1 MIAENQ
7 VYDYLKNLQE
17 QVPSEL
23 TQLCAEFPS
32 LYERKLWHQLT
43 ESSLLFINNPASSP
57 FRISF
62 YKNFVV
68 DWEKHMNKIK
78 LVSFS
83 LAAAKMFKVSHPPP
97 SPTLLLSF
105 LIDLKEADEF
115 MGQISEKVNSE
126 ETKEAYILSKL
137 EQAHFK
143 LVLNDIDSAQLILK
157 EADQVLLKLNKIE
170 PIVYAG
176 YYRVSADFYKVKAN
190 FGQYY
195 KNALLLLSCIKLDDL
210 TLDEKLERTRDLAI
224 AALLS
229 ESIYNF
235 GDLLSHPIINVLAE
249 SSQNWMFELLSA
261 FNNGDIS
268 KLDQLTPKFQE
279 QPLLLQ
285 HLPFLHQKIRLMALV
300 EAAFK
305 RQGSS
310 NENDQLMT
318 FEKLAFETK
327 LPVGDI
333 EHLVMNAL
341 SLGLVDGKIDEIER
355 TIDFTWVQPRY
366 LDKKQIES
374 MCSRL
379 ESWSHRATTVADGMD
394 SYIAN
399 SFSLAE

>member
-43 ESSLLFINNPASSP
+43 ERSLLFINNPASSP

-62 YKNFVV
+62 YKTFVV

-83 LAAAKMFKVSHPPP
+83 LAAAKMFK
-97 SPTLLLSF
+97 
-105 LIDLKEADEF
+105 DLKEADEF
-115 MGQISEKVNSE
+115 MGQISDKVNSE

-195 KNALLLLSCIKLDDL
+195 KNALLLLSCIKLDEL
-210 TLDEKLERTRDLAI
+210 SLDEKLERTRDLAI

-249 SSQNWMFELLSA
+249 SPQSWMFELLSA

-268 KLDQLTPKFQE
+268 KLDHLTPKFQE

-379 ESWSHRATTVADGMD
+379 DSWSHRATTVAGGMD
-394 SYIAN
+394 NYIAN
-399 SFSLAE
+399 SFPLAE